1 MQKSAMIA
9 ALSVVLCSVTLAR
22 ADADAQTSDSSSVAP
37 PASTQPALQVQNVD
51 LLERYPTALT
61 EGDTKP
67 DQARSWEFTDGDIFR
82 VTQFRLEVG
91 KQLRVEVG
99 PADVGIG
106 HCADG
111 AVWAVVIPRA
121 NGTLTSP
128 VASKAEAI
136 ANVWLRFHPAQID
149 RLFTPDTV
157 FTDGDSHLTAQMRA
171 IAMAKMTSSWQ
182 AGGKALIPEPKDMTV
197 YVDTQDGSHRFFG
210 VDTQAQTAEYV
221 AAFNRQASGPI
232 SATSIPPVVVKT
244 VPEAGSKDVSPGEFE
259 IKVTFSKEM
268 RDRSWSWSTAWE
280 NSTPE
285 DLGKPRYEADH
296 KTCVLKV
303 KLEPNKT
310 YGFWLNSEKFT
321 GFRDKQGRPAV
332 PYLLVFQTKG
342 N

>member
-1 MQKSAMIA
+1 MRQSAMIA
-9 ALSVVLCSVTLAR
+9 ALSAVLCYLTLAI
-22 ADADAQTSDSSSVAP
+22 ADVDAQTSDSSSVAP
-37 PASTQPALQVQNVD
+37 PASTQPASQAQNVD

-67 DQARSWEFTDGDIFR
+67 ERARSWEFTEGDIFR
-82 VTQFRLEVG
+82 VTQFHLEVG
-91 KQLRVEVG
+91 NKLRVEVG

-111 AVWAVVIPRA
+111 AVWAVLIPRA

-128 VASKAEAI
+128 VAAKPEAI
-136 ANVWLRFHPAQID
+136 ANVWLRFHPAEID
-149 RLFTPDTV
+149 HVFPPDTV

-171 IAMAKMTSSWQ
+171 VANAKMISSWQ
-182 AGGKALIPEPKDMTV
+182 AGGKAMIPEPKDMTV
-197 YVDTQDGSHRFFG
+197 YVDTKDGSRRFFM

-221 AAFNRQASGPI
+221 AWFNRQSSGEI

-244 VPEAGSKDVSPGEFE
+244 VPEAGSADVSPGEFE

-268 RDRSWSWSTAWE
+268 SVRSWSWCTVWE

-285 DLGKPRYEADH
+285 DLGKPSYAADH
-296 KTCVLKV
+296 RTCVLKV

-310 YGFWLNSEKFT
+310 YGYWLNSEKFT
-321 GFRDKQGRPAV
+321 GFRDKQGHPAV